1 MIGLKAQNKDQNTLS
16 LTILED
22 ETDSVEGD
30 SHTKHE
36 E

>member
-1 MIGLKAQNKDQNTLS
+1 MIGLKEQDKDQNTLS

-22 ETDSVEGD
+22 ETDSVDGEC
-30 SHTKHE
+30 HEKHE